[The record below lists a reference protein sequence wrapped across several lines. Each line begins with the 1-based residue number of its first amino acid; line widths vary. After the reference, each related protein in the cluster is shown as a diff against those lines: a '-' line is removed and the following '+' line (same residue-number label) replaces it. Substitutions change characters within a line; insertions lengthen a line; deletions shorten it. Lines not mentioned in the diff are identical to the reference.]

1 MEKYATYRQSR
12 TPQSL
17 IFLLFIS
24 TGINYVVCETFIIVP
39 SSESSCPDLEICYTL
54 NQYASNSNLSSGLD
68 NITLELQPGIHSLN
82 VPLIVSD
89 ISSFTMRGIDA
100 TLQCVKKFNFSY
112 TEDVTLGGISF
123 INCGGRSSVFEN
135 HVVVVSNFILERS
148 SFETDQPFY
157 IGSTSNVNIVNSTFT
172 NSPRGVLAISGYRTE
187 ILISNCTFSD
197 NVQASSS
204 SIGVIST
211 SGGSSSVTIK
221 NSVFKNNHMN
231 EDHTSG
237 AFQGRGE
244 TLTVINSTFVGN
256 SGGRLGAGAIHAGY
270 KSVTI
275 SSSFFNDNI
284 GSDSGAVSST
294 RSNSVTVINRCMFFN
309 NTNSKGSL
317 SGGAVHVSADES
329 SITIHESIFRSNNGT
344 NGGGAL
350 GFIMDNSSISL
361 NNSTFSD
368 NTGGRF
374 GGGGAIDILASNV
387 SLIVKHSNFYTN
399 NIEGDGGAL
408 RLRGDIRMVSINES
422 TFQGNSAFHDGV
434 LSVFYSQQLNDAKF
448 VISNSVFINNI
459 NNNALGCGVL
469 SVTAFT
475 SNQEHTLHRRTV
487 QISKSVFKS
496 NNQSRPGVLRS
507 GIICLILM
515 PLS

>member
-1 MEKYATYRQSR
+1 
-12 TPQSL
+12 
-17 IFLLFIS
+17 
-24 TGINYVVCETFIIVP
+24 
-39 SSESSCPDLEICYTL
+39 
-54 NQYASNSNLSSGLD
+54 
-68 NITLELQPGIHSLN
+68 
-82 VPLIVSD
+82 
-89 ISSFTMRGIDA
+89 
-100 TLQCVKKFNFSY
+100 
-112 TEDVTLGGISF
+112 
-123 INCGGRSSVFEN
+123 
-135 HVVVVSNFILERS
+135 
-148 SFETDQPFY
+148 
-157 IGSTSNVNIVNSTFT
+157 
-172 NSPRGVLAISGYRTE
+172 
-187 ILISNCTFSD
+187 
-197 NVQASSS
+197 
-204 SIGVIST
+204 
-211 SGGSSSVTIK
+211 
-221 NSVFKNNHMN
+221 MN

-275 SSSFFNDNI
+275 TSSFFNDNI

-329 SITIHESIFRSNNGT
+329 FITIHESIFRST

-387 SLIVKHSNFYTN
+387 SLIVKHSNFYTK

-408 RLRGDIRMVSINES
+408 RLRRDIRMVSINES
-422 TFQGNSAFHDGV
+422 TFQGNSAFHDSV
-434 LSVFYSQQLNDAKF
+434 LSVFYSQQLNDANF
-448 VISNSVFINNI
+448 VIINSVFINNI
-459 NNNALGCGVL
+459 YNTMHHRVWSTECYSISRAH
-469 SVTAFT
+469 TA
-475 SNQEHTLHRRTV
+475 
-487 QISKSVFKS
+487 
-496 NNQSRPGVLRS
+496 
-507 GIICLILM
+507 
-515 PLS
+515 